1 MIFLYI
7 LLIGTGALPLV
18 VFLAKRKSYYRIL
31 SEGAKT
37 TAQVTEVRTIRYHKG
52 ATYDKVFFAYL
63 PPGADRYL
71 PGEFITKIGKH
82 RRGDSF
88 EIHYLPRQPQK
99 YAVPGSKGEV
109 IMFLFVLLVFL
120 FVVFA
125 CFKIDEAVSA
135 DGVTYEFNPPW
146 KN

>member
-1 MIFLYI
+1 MIFLYL

-18 VFLAKRKSYYRIL
+18 VFLVKRKRYYHIL
-31 SEGAKT
+31 REGAKT
-37 TAQVTEVRTIRYHKG
+37 TAEVTEVRTIRYQKG

-63 PPGADRYL
+63 PPGAGRYF

-82 RRGDSF
+82 RRGDRF
-88 EIHYLPRQPQK
+88 EIHYLSRQPQK
-99 YAVPGSKGEV
+99 YAVPGSKSEV
-109 IMFLFVLLVFL
+109 FMFLFVLLIFA

-125 CFKIDEAVSA
+125 CFKIDEAVNVE
-135 DGVTYEFNPPW
+135 GVRYEFKPPW